1 MSSPL
6 FSEKAF
12 SATRSG
18 SYEGTMTLKGTIDK
32 SIVLFLTLLA
42 PAVWIWNKM
51 GGDPE
56 YAINNGVQTYMYG
69 GLIIG
74 LISILIMSFKK
85 SWSPYLAPVYA
96 AAEGVLL
103 GALSM
108 FFEAMFPGIVMQAVA
123 ITMGIFALM
132 LVLYK
137 TNVLR
142 ATPMFTK
149 VIYIATAGV
158 GIFYLLMMVLN
169 LFGVHGLSNFYA
181 GSSPMSI
188 GLSVL
193 IAGIAAF
200 NLIMD
205 FTFIEEASNA
215 GAPKYMEW
223 YAGVGLLAT
232 LIWLYIE
239 ILRLLAKLQS
249 RD

>member
-18 SYEGTMTLKGTIDK
+18 SYEGSMTLKGTIDK

>member
-18 SYEGTMTLKGTIDK
+18 SYEGSMTLKGTVDK

-169 LFGVHGLSNFYA
+169 LFGVHGLSSFYA